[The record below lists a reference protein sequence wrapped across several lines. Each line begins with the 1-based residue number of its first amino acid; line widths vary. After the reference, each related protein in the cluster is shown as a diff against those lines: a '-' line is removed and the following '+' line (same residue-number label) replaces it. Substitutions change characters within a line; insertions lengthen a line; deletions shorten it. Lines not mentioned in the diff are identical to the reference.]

1 MMRVA
6 VVDYGSGNLHSVL
19 QSLKAA
25 ASRED
30 LPYDCF
36 LTNQAEEVAQ
46 ADYIVLPGVGAY
58 KDCAENLAAVDGMMD
73 ALTETVVNKSRPFLG
88 ICVGMQLMAQRG
100 MEDGITDGLGWFQ
113 GDVDRLQ
120 PELSNGQAL
129 KIPHMGWNSLDLLQ
143 PHDVFNGVDMGDA
156 VYFVHSYHL
165 SNPQD
170 EDLIAVVD
178 YGGRVVAAIGRDN
191 MVGMQFHPE
200 KSQQIGQKLLL
211 NFLNWKP

>member
-73 ALTETVVNKSRPFLG
+73 VS
-88 ICVGMQLMAQRG
+88 
-100 MEDGITDGLGWFQ
+100 
-113 GDVDRLQ
+113 DR
-120 PELSNGQAL
+120 
-129 KIPHMGWNSLDLLQ
+129 D
-143 PHDVFNGVDMGDA
+143 
-156 VYFVHSYHL
+156 
-165 SNPQD
+165 
-170 EDLIAVVD
+170 
-178 YGGRVVAAIGRDN
+178 RR
-191 MVGMQFHPE
+191 
-200 KSQQIGQKLLL
+200 
-211 NFLNWKP
+211 